1 MLKSEEANVKIDLY
15 ICSFFFFLSLVLP
28 SVPSVCY
35 ALVNAQITNT
45 SKKGKQTWNTR
56 NKNG

>member
-15 ICSFFFFLSLVLP
+15 ICSFFFLFLLVLP

-35 ALVNAQITNT
+35 ALVNAEITNT
-45 SKKGKQTWNTR
+45 SKKGEQTRNTR

>member
-45 SKKGKQTWNTR
+45 RKKGGT
-56 NKNG
+56 NKEHEE